1 MKSTQH
7 AVRLTISFGLA
18 AGILFGPLHYLLT
31 IFIGHYQAMGLVL
44 GLCLGGYGL
53 LLTAWGRKNPAI
65 TLLPAL
71 LPVLAVT
78 VGLPLD
84 TFLLLALAILAWM
97 RSGLCFPRSLPA
109 AIGIELLLCGGGV
122 LLVRQFVP
130 FPTYSAATTAVAIWL
145 FFLVQSLYFV
155 LFAPPDPADAPP
167 PDPFAR
173 ACRQAEKILAGEP
186 E

>member
-7 AVRLTISFGLA
+7 AVRLTILFGLA

-31 IFIGHYQAMGLVL
+31 IFIGHFPAMGLAL

-53 LLTAWGRKNPAI
+53 LLTAWGRKNPTI

-78 VGLPLD
+78 AGLPIN
-84 TFLLLALAILAWM
+84 TFLLLAILAWV
-97 RSGLCFPRSLPA
+97 RSGICFPRPLPA
-109 AIGIELLLCGGGV
+109 AIGIELLLGAGGV
-122 LLVRQFVP
+122 LLVGHFVP
-130 FPTYSAATTAVAIWL
+130 FPAHGGASTAMAIWL

-155 LFAPPDPADAPP
+155 LFAPPNPAEAPP